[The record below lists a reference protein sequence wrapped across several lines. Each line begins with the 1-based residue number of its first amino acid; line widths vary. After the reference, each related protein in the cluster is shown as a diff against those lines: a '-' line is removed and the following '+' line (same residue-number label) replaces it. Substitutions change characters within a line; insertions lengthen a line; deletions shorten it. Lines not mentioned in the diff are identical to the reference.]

1 VQAPFLGAHL
11 FRHSVATYQLE
22 RGTPLKVI
30 ADILGHRDCR
40 TTAIYVRSA
49 LARLRQ
55 LALPVPL

>member
-1 VQAPFLGAHL
+1 V

-22 RGTPLKVI
+22 HGIPLKVI

-40 TTAIYVRSA
+40 TTAIYVRTA

-55 LALPVPL
+55 LALPIPQ